1 MRRFTH
7 LAVPGIVATS
17 LFVIMLVG
25 SGGVV
30 NALLAGA
37 ELPVVETSSF
47 VGAMICGMLIG
58 RRVSRKLQPWQ
69 VQRGFAVLLS
79 LVSTYMLFKAYL
91 NF

>member
-1 MRRFTH
+1 M
-7 LAVPGIVATS
+7 I
-17 LFVIMLVG
+17 
-25 SGGVV
+25 
-30 NALLAGA
+30 
-37 ELPVVETSSF
+37 ETSGF

-79 LVSTYMLFKAYL
+79 LVSAYMLFKAYL